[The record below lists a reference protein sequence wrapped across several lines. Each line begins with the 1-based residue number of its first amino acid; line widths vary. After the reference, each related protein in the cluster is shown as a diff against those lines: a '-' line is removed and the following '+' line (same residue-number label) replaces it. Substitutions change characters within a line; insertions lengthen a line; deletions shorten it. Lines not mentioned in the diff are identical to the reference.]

1 MDLDPRRLRYLL
13 AVARAGGVLAAADEL
28 HLTPSAVSQ
37 QISRL
42 ERETG
47 RVLMTR
53 TTHGSA
59 LTPEGWAL
67 AEAAQQIEQ
76 TLAAVE
82 SRLERGGAEVQGT
95 MRIGGFQSFLSVVV
109 APALPE
115 WRRQLPGLHIEL
127 LEADEE
133 PLMRAMKSDELDAA
147 VVELDAE
154 ESPRRLPAGM
164 TEVPLLDEPWK
175 LVVPAGT
182 IATDVA
188 DLGKLNL
195 PWLGVGPTAASTRAV
210 ARLRRASGLHQPTAH
225 RYFATQTGLALVAA
239 GEGMALIPMLAL
251 QGMPQ
256 EGLECLDVPGLGMRR
271 IVLRSYARSKQ
282 ASDLVDSVVGLIRD
296 TVQQVAA
303 EPAVM

>member
-13 AVARAGGVLAAADEL
+13 AVARTGGVLAAADEL

-53 TTHGSA
+53 TTQGSA

-82 SRLERGGAEVQGT
+82 SRLARGDAEVHGT
-95 MRIGGFQSFLSVVV
+95 MRLGSFQSFLTAVI
-109 APALPE
+109 APALPD
-115 WRRQLPGLHIEL
+115 WRRQLPGLSFEL
-127 LEADEE
+127 VEADEE

-147 VVELDAE
+147 IVELDAE
-154 ESPRRLPAGM
+154 ESRRRLSTGM
-164 TEVPLLDEPWK
+164 AEVPLLDEPWK

-182 IATDVA
+182 IAADVA
-188 DLGKLNL
+188 DLGRLNL
-195 PWLGVGPTAASTRAV
+195 PWLGVGPAAASTRAV
-210 ARLRRASGLHQPTAH
+210 ARLRRATGMDQPTAH
-225 RYFATQTGLALVAA
+225 RYFGTQTGLALVAA

-256 EGLECLDVPGLGMRR
+256 DGVECLDVPGLGMRR
-271 IVLRSYARSKQ
+271 IVLRSYPRSKQ
-282 ASDLVDSVVGLIRD
+282 SSDLVDSVVGLIRD
-296 TVQQVAA
+296 AVQQIGTESGV
-303 EPAVM
+303 

>member
-1 MDLDPRRLRYLL
+1 MDIDPRRLRYLL
-13 AVARAGGVLAAADEL
+13 AVARAGGVLAAADEM
-28 HLTPSAVSQ
+28 HVTPSAVSQ

-76 TLAAVE
+76 TLAAVQ
-82 SRLERGGAEVQGT
+82 SRLARGDAEVHGT
-95 MRIGGFQSFLSVVV
+95 IRIGCFQSFLSVVV

-115 WRRQLPGLHIEL
+115 WRRQLPGVHVEL

-147 VVELDAE
+147 IVELDAE

-164 TEVPLLDEPWK
+164 NEVPLLDEPWK

-182 IATDVA
+182 IAADVA
-188 DLGKLNL
+188 ELGKLNL
-195 PWLGVGPTAASTRAV
+195 PWLGVGPSAASTRAV
-210 ARLRRASGLHQPTAH
+210 ARLRRASGMDQPTAH
-225 RYFATQTGLALVAA
+225 RYFTTQTGMALVAA

-256 EGLECLDVPGLGMRR
+256 DGVDCLDVPGLGMRR
-271 IVLRSYARSKQ
+271 IVLRSYTRSKQ
-282 ASDLVDSVVGLIRD
+282 TGDLVDAVVALIRD
-296 TVQQVAA
+296 AVLRVAA
-303 EPAVM
+303 EPGN